1 MTSQASLSVTADT
14 QQNTLNEVF
23 SLQKSAFQ
31 ITPYPSLAERQHALT
46 LLHRILVNHQ
56 QKIIDAINNDFGSRS
71 PDESRIAELIPSLQA
86 IRYTQKRLRRW
97 MKPQRR
103 HVGWQLQPA
112 SSKILYQ
119 PLGVAG
125 IMVPW
130 NYPLFLA
137 ISPLVAALSAGN
149 RVMVKMSEYTP
160 QTAELFKQLITDN
173 FPEDLISVITG
184 SADVAIQFSQLP
196 FDHLLFTGS
205 TQTGKKV
212 MQAAA
217 NNLTPVT
224 LELGGKSPT
233 IIAPDYPISEA
244 AKRICFGKAIN
255 AGQTCVAPDY
265 ILLPENQLTSF
276 IDAFSAQFKQMY
288 PDFANNQSYSHIIND
303 QQYQRLQQWL
313 TDAQQKGAQI
323 INTSD
328 FTPDAASRRFPIHLV
343 THTNENMLIRQ
354 EEIFGPILPL
364 ITYQSIEQAIRFVNQ
379 QPRPLA
385 LYLFSHDQTLHDKVL
400 VNTHSG
406 GVCLNETLLHVAVD
420 DLPFGGVGPSG
431 MGHYHGQEGFQT
443 FSQAKGILKKGRINS
458 TQIIYPPYKNKAITW
473 LYKLLLR

>member
-1 MTSQASLSVTADT
+1 MTSQASLSVTAET
-14 QQNTLNEVF
+14 QENTLTEVF

-31 ITPYPSLAERQHALT
+31 ITPYPSLTERKHTLQ
-46 LLHRILVNHQ
+46 LLHRLLVNHQ
-56 QKIIDAINNDFGSRS
+56 QNIIDAINNDFGLRS
-71 PDESRIAELIPSLQA
+71 SDESRIAEIIPSLQA
-86 IRYTQKRLRRW
+86 IHYTLKRLPRW
-97 MKPQRR
+97 MKPKRR
-103 HVGWQLQPA
+103 HVSWQLQPA
-112 SSKILYQ
+112 SCKILYQ

-137 ISPLVAALSAGN
+137 VSPLVAALSAGN
-149 RVMVKMSEYTP
+149 RAMVKMSEYTP
-160 QTAELFKQLITDN
+160 HTAELFKQLITDN

-184 SADVAIQFSQLP
+184 NADIAIQFSQLP

-233 IIAPDYPISEA
+233 IIAPDYPINEA
-244 AKRICFGKAIN
+244 AKRICFGKSLN

-265 ILLPENQLTSF
+265 ILLPENQLNLF
-276 IDAFSAQFKQMY
+276 IDAFTAHFQQMY
-288 PDFANNQSYSHIIND
+288 PDFAHNSSYSHIIND
-303 QQYQRLQQWL
+303 RQFQRLQQGL
-313 TDAQQKGAQI
+313 VDAQQKGAKI
-323 INTSD
+323 INVSD
-328 FTPDAASRRFPIHLV
+328 FAPDATTRRFPIHLV
-343 THTNENMLIRQ
+343 THTNESMLICQ

-364 ITYQSIEQAIRFVNQ
+364 ITYSTIEQAISFVNQ

-385 LYLFSHDQTLHDKVL
+385 LYLFSHEQDLHDKVL

-443 FSQAKGILKKGRINS
+443 FSQAKSILKKGRINS
-458 TQIIYPPYKNKAITW
+458 TQFIYPPYKNKAINW